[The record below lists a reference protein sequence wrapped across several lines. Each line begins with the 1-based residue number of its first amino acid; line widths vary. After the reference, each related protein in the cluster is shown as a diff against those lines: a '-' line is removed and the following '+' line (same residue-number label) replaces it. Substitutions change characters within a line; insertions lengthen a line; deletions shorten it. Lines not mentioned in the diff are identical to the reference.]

1 MCIDMASIFF
11 AVVMCFTAG
20 YATPLHQGSRSL
32 NLEFALFD
40 ASLHLGDIS
49 AYVAEWDKSYVRAA
63 VVGDLFAG
71 DGHLYEAAMNRGYQ
85 SWKYD
90 MIYDPIVQNILTK
103 RPKLHK
109 EFQGSRWALKCTVR
123 PLGAWLEDFKR
134 FGRPSKGGASSK
146 FHNLTSLCLA
156 CTWPPCNYLHRITC
170 DELWEGA
177 FSMLCTW

>member
-1 MCIDMASIFF
+1 MCIDMASILF

-20 YATPLHQGSRSL
+20 FAAPLHQGPHTL
-32 NLEFALFD
+32 NLELALFD
-40 ASLHLGDIS
+40 ASLHLGDIR
-49 AYVAEWDKSYVRAA
+49 AYVAEWDKSHVRAA

-71 DGHLYEAAMNRGYQ
+71 DGHLYEAAMDRGYQ

-103 RPKLHK
+103 RPKLNK

-123 PLGAWLEDFKR
+123 PLGAWLDDFKLE
-134 FGRPSKGGASSK
+134 FQHFTTLLPYARPV
-146 FHNLTSLCLA
+146 LA
-156 CTWPPCNYLHRITC
+156 TPVITFTELPE

>member
-1 MCIDMASIFF
+1 MYINMASILF

-20 YATPLHQGSRSL
+20 YAAPLHQGSGSF
-32 NLEFALFD
+32 EVLFD
-40 ASLHLGDIS
+40 ASLHLGEII

-103 RPKLHK
+103 RPKLNK

-123 PLGAWLEDFKR
+123 PLGAWLDDFK
-134 FGRPSKGGASSK
+134 
-146 FHNLTSLCLA
+146 
-156 CTWPPCNYLHRITC
+156 
-170 DELWEGA
+170 
-177 FSMLCTW
+177 

>member
-11 AVVMCFTAG
+11 AVAMCFTAG
-20 YATPLHQGSRSL
+20 FAAPLHQGSRTL

-40 ASLHLGDIS
+40 ASLHLGDIR

-103 RPKLHK
+103 RHKLHK
-109 EFQGSRWALKCTVR
+109 VFQGSRWDLKCTVR
-123 PLGAWLEDFKR
+123 PHGGLARRFQMTWKAFEGWGKFKISQPY
-134 FGRPSKGGASSK
+134 FLMPG
-146 FHNLTSLCLA
+146 LYLA
-156 CTWPPCNYLHRITC
+156 PL
-170 DELWEGA
+170 
-177 FSMLCTW
+177 

>member
-1 MCIDMASIFF
+1 MASIFF

-109 EFQGSRWALKCTVR
+109 VFQGSRWALKCTVR
-123 PLGAWLEDFKR
+123 PLGAWLEDFK
-134 FGRPSKGGASSK
+134 
-146 FHNLTSLCLA
+146 
-156 CTWPPCNYLHRITC
+156 
-170 DELWEGA
+170 
-177 FSMLCTW
+177 